1 MAVCLSEDGSRRT
14 GSSSAQKASHT
25 RSQIVCRLLGFCGVS
40 VVVCCLCAA
49 FVLGRSVVRRVIEV
63 VSPGLCGAVVVGSA
77 VVLEASVVV
86 SGSYAVFVVE
96 SSVTGGASVVVS
108 VIGLKALVVVEGFM
122 VRGA

>member
-1 MAVCLSEDGSRRT
+1 M
-14 GSSSAQKASHT
+14 
-25 RSQIVCRLLGFCGVS
+25 
-40 VVVCCLCAA
+40 
-49 FVLGRSVVRRVIEV
+49 RRVIEV